1 MNPERRLSFKAD
13 NAGGFAEIVPEKMS
27 EGFIERELSTG
38 EYIVCGIEA
47 ESFARPS
54 CKIPLLHKKLSLSLI
69 SYFNRTYQHIYPVK
83 PDIIKSYISYN
94 HIQVVIEDV
103 SDWRIFKIDTG
114 ICPDAAIL

>member
-47 ESFARPS
+47 ESFEELVRCMAIS
-54 CKIPLLHKKLSLSLI
+54 KALKYKK
-69 SYFNRTYQHIYPVK
+69 HPV
-83 PDIIKSYISYN
+83 
-94 HIQVVIEDV
+94 
-103 SDWRIFKIDTG
+103 
-114 ICPDAAIL
+114 